1 MNSRVAAR
9 QFFSPHKG
17 IVPKEV
23 LDKAMGRILDD
34 LLGLKEEKQQS
45 IFPNSVLT
53 GLRQSALATKGIE
66 RKDWWAVRNGTI
78 AVYEDLCTFEVLL
91 ASIMP
96 KAIKG
101 QSILETDLQGDFKKS
116 YSILLKN
123 LLSKKNNPA
132 TYVRVKALGDRINR
146 VLGRLENTAKS
157 AYVSCKADFD
167 SFRTTPVTSL
177 DPLRSYFNGELG
189 LSLSDQQIKKGIGS
203 DGTLTEEFLFDAFSE
218 ACKNFAKSKR
228 FGTLKK
234 QLKAFLDPTNGLFV
248 EYITLILDSIET
260 FKRKEL
266 VYSSR
271 TRATM
276 IKQISDLSQSVYD
289 INVANRTFN
298 GMTSEERIAYCAT
311 MSLSDLLDKGL
322 VSLYP
327 GVSTEDALA
336 VRRDEISASL
346 KSTKKSTKIFG
357 VVQRKK
363 RGAFFSYGVWRKARA
378 KELDLKGSSDSIK
391 TAILENDYITEVA
404 EEYVQR
410 YMEERGYEKV
420 GKDQV
425 VFLPDNGGSRKV
437 FEYRKKG
444 EPNRLITINKED
456 MANIKIPLEFDSMDH
471 VRRHYKQVNL
481 PNQLLL
487 KNPYVLQDLQNR
499 NLPKITEAMESQL
512 FGDVVY
518 KSLSD
523 DASSNSITR
532 VYPTRK
538 IEIDGFEYNVV
549 TDGRFKGHILEFLV
563 NAAGKQIEG
572 SRLEYSSAFSAA
584 LGDNFSLFTSGQRKG
599 KRSQSSRKI
608 NFVGEING
616 RKVTV
621 SGLAPTLDLEPFM
634 STYEGGE
641 GDTKLFL
648 TLPTASRPDGL
659 KSPYID
665 FAMREKVA
673 NFVDQFCPESVNISA
688 DVEDKKDKDGNL
700 VIAQHATYLVDPS
713 DYAKIRDF
721 LGSCAMTTDASR
733 TVEGYY
739 QNLRRFVAA
748 TSEDN
753 LSFYSA
759 DALKDIGDNPYFKPG
774 VKLNNM
780 QRKAI
785 AWMEE
790 NGFRGVMGLGT
801 GVGKTLLSAVSAY
814 MILEQKFQ
822 EGGDTSNGRVL
833 YVQPKAL
840 VGNLTGELQ
849 ALTNIPNAIGNIGK
863 DVLSL
868 QIADGSSQSL
878 EALRSDS
885 PRRAFDEVAYETFD
899 AMPQD
904 DIDRYSAILFDEAQN
919 LNPVNPLST
928 SRARKAA
935 RAQTENKILLTAS
948 TMEESPQDL
957 FKLVAITN
965 GQDLFPDAKL
975 KASQKNGILYEDL
988 HDFPTD
994 SASDKKRKAEIKR
1007 ILIENNEKWKE
1018 SGKIE
1023 GITYSGKVTYATTSA
1038 GRGHLGAVRDLLQA
1052 NLVSPAFK
1060 REITSNN
1067 RQSVGR
1073 IRDAIKARGARNI
1086 SAVAQAV
1093 GVSQQQ
1099 YEHYLKK
1106 NSALVATYDG
1116 KRLLNPIISRN
1127 LKVAEN
1133 FQDNYA
1139 TRIGSRWVGLNP
1151 DPIKKNEF
1159 LTWVSTNA
1167 FFANKLDVDFEE
1179 INKPALASIDQET
1192 VTLSMPPELEECYK
1206 KIAKEVATSLN
1217 NLALYFKDGRV
1228 DQEGLK
1234 KLKPSERNEL
1244 FSQVNKVSRQM
1255 RVLNMLNLRPREAI
1269 ELAMKPSRGQKALLS
1284 KDEGQKLMAHF
1295 TRLTGGGMDVGYK
1308 SIEGARLATERMRE
1322 GAGLSRTIFFADD
1335 PATVERHA
1343 QFMSKQKG
1351 MTDSYHVSGTA
1362 KSIKVFCKGQLKK
1375 SFEIPKT
1382 PTAAKKIESEINDF
1396 KVKSLGFSP
1405 NNGGAPRPPK
1415 PSQFKTYRAKA
1426 KNASPSGAMTLVSN
1440 VLENAKKVQQ
1450 AWAKVSAVGSAH
1462 YESAQALDA
1471 QVVAGLTSLNRSD
1484 NYATVSESALRDAKF
1499 REEIVIDA
1507 LSMRDKNL
1515 YNRSVIEKIL
1525 NPPIPQTSLED
1536 REDDYLITQARALD
1550 LNKVLDKYLDPEN
1563 PKALISGKVARKN
1576 VIKAIKDEQKKRK
1589 GINPGNWQKK
1599 VIESLFVKDPACGVV
1614 TVTLTGK
1621 EGRKGSSAGFSKG
1634 FNLQTFDTVIHLDR
1648 NSWSSEEME
1657 QRRGRAWRTGQ
1668 PDRVQEYTVDLV
1680 FANEKDYVDASEQ
1693 NKQVDKLSDEELL
1706 SLANKLIEKA
1716 GGTLEEISNAMPNIG
1731 EMPKAVREA
1740 DGSSEDKKTAYAVRM
1755 GLEVAIKGHLAEK
1768 MDEALD
1774 SNAGGLLSSVD
1785 TIRKY
1790 LEQSDSD
1797 LFAQVIQGSTQLTEA
1812 DDDGEAPLGKEYF
1825 SSEEK
1830 VGGKALSLQNQAF
1843 IGSLAPIS
1851 SGLKDNDDRQK
1862 KINAEPIRSLRISED
1877 LGRFNEATVSVGGS
1891 KKSATDLM
1899 NAEAEIN
1906 VDISAQLDGLPSV
1919 PTAADL
1925 IDMSGFSG
1933 LNGLKG
1939 GMDVNV
1945 NLQVGVDSVNAVR
1958 QNVKLPEGA
1967 TLIEDGMVSVNVKGF
1982 NSPFGSM
1989 ERVFY
1994 RYQDAEG
2001 KVKLGMYNASL
2012 RFQDNDC
2019 IPDGALDRLLISQ
2032 INVAE
2037 KFGITKI
2044 DCDPKTEAKAA
2055 LCSYGFSSQLS
2066 KNTISGWKDS
2076 FRFAQQY
2083 RKTAPIKQDFERL
2096 ESKKLKPGKKLDEKA
2111 LTSIIKNYGG
2121 YIDAKGNLISV
2132 QMDGK
2137 KTSKKDEREIRKG
2150 SAKNLGKA
2158 TVEKYSQLLDDAQFK
2173 IDTRQ
2178 FDFGLIA
2185 KDPDILRKVYEG
2197 IMYAVLSGRHSKY
2210 SERAFGD
2217 FKKSAYKKGT
2227 EVRSGMMFALKSE
2240 IDASLNAKV
2249 IPSTVREMVDFFLDR
2264 LSDAE
2269 GSKYVYDPTEFT
2281 DEQVVEEYNN
2291 EFIDKAKS
2299 LGVTLKSVPKLK
2311 LAKGELAWTKT
2322 SNAEKMY
2329 ASMNTNEEDPIAGLA
2344 TFVSKGGEAKNDVLQ
2359 VLSPEDISYQK
2370 VREVIARHS
2379 EYATKGF
2386 KAIMRGKD
2394 NFFDAYVDLIRTPIK
2409 DESGAMVK
2417 HDISLDDLSFD
2428 LTDSEDNL
2436 SRKTVEAKMVKSLS
2450 EYRGDPSR
2458 WLKADL
2464 ADFAE
2469 NKDCEDKARAGMFPW
2484 VKNAS
2489 LSIDQYVEE
2498 LTEETP
2504 EPSEALLNIND
2515 FVSKLSNEG
2524 DCFTISDAEENKNN
2538 QIFNDLAKQKYNSE
2552 ILDGV
2557 IDLVTYKSF
2566 K

>member
-34 LLGLKEEKQQS
+34 LLGLKEEKQKS

-91 ASIMP
+91 ASVMP
-96 KAIKG
+96 KAIVG
-101 QSILETDLQGDFKKS
+101 QSIMETDLQGDFKKS

-189 LSLSDQQIKKGIGS
+189 LSLSDPQIQKGIGS
-203 DGTLTEEFLFDAFSE
+203 DGTLTEQFLFDAFSE
-218 ACKNFAKSKR
+218 ACKNFAKNKR

-234 QLKAFLDPTNGLFV
+234 QLKAFLDPTKGLFV

-276 IKQISDLSQSVYD
+276 IKQISDISQSVYD

-298 GMTSEERIAYCAT
+298 GMTSEERISYCAT

-404 EEYVQR
+404 EDYVRR
-410 YMEERGYEKV
+410 YMEDKGYEKV

-437 FEYRKKG
+437 FEYKKKG
-444 EPNRLITINKED
+444 EPTRFITINKED
-456 MANIKIPLEFDSMDH
+456 MANIKTPLEFDTMED
-471 VRRHYKQVNL
+471 VRDHYKQVNR

-487 KNPYVLQDLQNR
+487 KNPYVLQDLQSR

-599 KRSQSSRKI
+599 KRSQSSREIK
-608 NFVGEING
+608 FEGEING

-621 SGLAPTLDLEPFM
+621 NGLAPTLDLEPFM

-659 KSPYID
+659 KSPYAD
-665 FAMREKVA
+665 LAMREKIA
-673 NFVDQFCPESVNISA
+673 SFVDQFCPESVNISA
-688 DVEDKKDKDGNL
+688 DVQDKKDKDGNL
-700 VIAQHATYLVDPS
+700 VVAQHAIYLVDPS
-713 DYAKIRDF
+713 DYAKIRDE
-721 LGSCAMTTDASR
+721 LGSCAMTTDANR

-849 ALTNIPNAIGNIGK
+849 VLTNIPNAIGNIGK

-1007 ILIENNEKWKE
+1007 ILKDNGVKL
-1018 SGKIE
+1018 E

-1052 NLVSPAFK
+1052 NLVTPAFK

-1099 YEHYLKK
+1099 YEHYIKK
-1106 NSALVATYDG
+1106 NSALVAMYGG
-1116 KRLLNPIISRN
+1116 KRLVNPIIGRN

-1151 DPIKKNEF
+1151 DRIKKNEF

-1192 VTLSMPPELEECYK
+1192 VTLSMPKELEECYK
-1206 KIAKEVATSLN
+1206 KIAKNVATSLN
-1217 NLALYFKDGRV
+1217 NLSLYFKDGRV

-1255 RVLNMLNLRPREAI
+1255 KVLNMLNLRPREAI

-1284 KDEGQKLMAHF
+1284 KDEGQKLMTHF
-1295 TRLTGGGMDVGYK
+1295 TRLTSGGMDVGYK
-1308 SIEGARLATERMRE
+1308 SIEGAKLASERMRE

-1426 KNASPSGAMTLVSN
+1426 KNASPSGAMTLISN

-1499 REEIVIDA
+1499 REEVVIDA

-1563 PKALISGKVARKN
+1563 PKALKSGKVARKN

-1755 GLEVAIKGHLAEK
+1755 GLEVAIKGYLAEK

-1812 DDDGEAPLGKEYF
+1812 DDDGEALLGKEYF
-1825 SSEEK
+1825 SDEEK

-1843 IGSLAPIS
+1843 IGSLAPIG
-1851 SGLKDNDDRQK
+1851 SGLKENDERQK
-1862 KINAEPIRSLRISED
+1862 KINADPIRSLKLSED
-1877 LGRFNEATVSVGGS
+1877 LGRFNEANVSVGGS

-1899 NAEAEIN
+1899 DAEAEIN

-1945 NLQVGVDSVNAVR
+1945 NLQVGESSVNAVR

-1967 TLIEDGMVSVNVKGF
+1967 TLIEDGMMSVNVKGF

-2001 KVKLGMYNASL
+2001 NVKLGMYNASL

-2037 KFGITKI
+2037 NFGITKI

-2076 FRFAQQY
+2076 FRRVQAM
-2083 RKTAPIKQDFERL
+2083 RSSNVKV
-2096 ESKKLKPGKKLDEKA
+2096 GK
-2111 LTSIIKNYGG
+2111 
-2121 YIDAKGNLISV
+2121 
-2132 QMDGK
+2132 DGK
-2137 KTSKKDEREIRKG
+2137 ESYDYTK
-2150 SAKNLGKA
+2150 LG
-2158 TVEKYSQLLDDAQFK
+2158 
-2173 IDTRQ
+2173 
-2178 FDFGLIA
+2178 GN
-2185 KDPDILRKVYEG
+2185 PDILRQAYEA
-2197 IMYAVLSGRHSKY
+2197 IMYCVLSGRVASIG
-2210 SERAFGD
+2210 RANFGS
-2217 FKKSAYKKGT
+2217 FRKSVYKKQGVT
-2227 EVRSGMMFALKSE
+2227 QEGMMFALKSE
-2240 IDASLNAKV
+2240 VDESLNANN
-2249 IPSTVREMVDFFLDR
+2249 PPADVRELVDYFLTQISEASGNSYD
-2264 LSDAE
+2264 
-2269 GSKYVYDPTEFT
+2269 YDPKAFT
-2281 DEQVVEEYNN
+2281 DEQVVEEYNTVFQAKKTN
-2291 EFIDKAKS
+2291 RRDVLNVKLTGVPALKMKGKKGEEKVLSWSSSAGAEKAK
-2299 LGVTLKSVPKLK
+2299 GVFTAMNRNEDDPVGGLSAFLN
-2311 LAKGELAWTKT
+2311 KT
-2322 SNAEKMY
+2322 
-2329 ASMNTNEEDPIAGLA
+2329 
-2344 TFVSKGGEAKNDVLQ
+2344 GEAKSEVMQ

-2370 VREVIARHS
+2370 VREVIARHCAQVS
-2379 EYATKGF
+2379 PVKDL

-2394 NFFDAYVDLIRTPIK
+2394 NFFDAYADLIRTPIK

-2464 ADFAE
+2464 ADFAK

-2524 DCFTISDAEENKNN
+2524 DCFTISDAEENENN
-2538 QIFNDLAKQKYNSE
+2538 RVFNNLAIQKYNSE

-2557 IDLVTYKSF
+2557 IDLVTHKSF